1 LKASSGK
8 DLSGKVCLITG
19 ASGGLGKATALGLA
33 RLGATVVMA
42 SRDKARGEAD
52 RAEIASATSNPNVKL
67 MLLDL
72 ASLQSVREM
81 ALRFKGEHGKLDVL
95 INNASVF
102 KGKRTVTPDGLEA
115 MFATNHLGH
124 FLLTNLLLDEL
135 KASQQARVINISAPT
150 TTKLNFDD
158 LQGEKKFSALSA
170 FGASKMCN
178 LLFTYELARRLAGTS
193 VTSNALHPGLMKS
206 NLLKEA
212 AAPIRWLTSLF
223 SSTPERASESLVYLA
238 ASPDVAS
245 VTGKFF
251 KGKKVSSSAAYSQ
264 DEAVQKLLWDVSMQ
278 LSDKLTERNS
288 A

>member
-1 LKASSGK
+1 VKASSGK

-52 RAEIASATSNPNVKL
+52 RAEIASAMGNANVKL

-72 ASLQSVREM
+72 ASLQSVRDM
-81 ALRFKGEHGKLDVL
+81 ASSFKGEHEKLDVL

-135 KASQQARVINISAPT
+135 KASQQARVITISAPT
-150 TTKLNFDD
+150 TTKLDFDD
-158 LQGEKKFSALSA
+158 LQGEKKFRALSA

-178 LLFTYELARRLAGTS
+178 LLFTYELARRLAGTN

-212 AAPIRWLTSLF
+212 PAPVRWLTRLF
-223 SSTPERASESLVYLA
+223 SSTPIRASESLVYLA
-238 ASPDVAS
+238 SSPEVVG

-251 KGKKVSSSAAYSQ
+251 KSKKVSSSSAYSQ
-264 DEAVQKLLWDVSMQ
+264 DESVQKRLWDVSMQ
-278 LSDKLTERNS
+278 LAGLS
-288 A
+288 